1 MKIQLAVSKPVDTL
15 EELLDSISQQDSH
28 FDFSIHREC
37 IVGHLSIGSGL
48 PFTFFG
54 SPAVHLTRII
64 IDSSALKNLH
74 PVIFVRRS
82 IVFRIFQTLIV
93 LFAVAMVILAIQ
105 AAEYEFVAFILVI
118 LGVMLLIL
126 EVFFKFGAGVVAD
139 IFEKERNA

>member
-15 EELLDSISQQDSH
+15 EELLDSFSRSDSH
-28 FDFSIHREC
+28 FDFSIQGER
-37 IVGHLSIGSGL
+37 IVGHLLIGSRS
-48 PFTFFG
+48 PYTFLG
-54 SPAVHLTRII
+54 SPAIHLTRII
-64 IDSSALKNLH
+64 IDRNALENLY
-74 PVIFVRRS
+74 PIIFVRRS

-126 EVFFKFGAGVVAD
+126 EGLFIFGAGVVAD
-139 IFEKERNA
+139 TFEQELNA